1 LELERWEGKRWAV
14 EEMKKKNTEHHR
26 IHMEDKGNRVF

>member
-1 LELERWEGKRWAV
+1 LELERWEGKSWAV
-14 EEMKKKNTEHHR
+14 EEMKKNTEHHR